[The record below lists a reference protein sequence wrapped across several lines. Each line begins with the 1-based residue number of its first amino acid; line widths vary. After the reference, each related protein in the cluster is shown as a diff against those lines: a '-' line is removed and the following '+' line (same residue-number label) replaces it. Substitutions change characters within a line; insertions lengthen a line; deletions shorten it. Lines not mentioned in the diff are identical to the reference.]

1 MVKDLQDCSDGWGQL
16 AASSLD
22 ADAASLAQLAVLQE
36 AMGSLARWLEMVCLK
51 SSLQGSL
58 YSNTE
63 IEFQLPALPEGATA
77 NTIELQGI
85 VATLQEA
92 DPG

>member
-1 MVKDLQDCSDGWGQL
+1 
-16 AASSLD
+16 
-22 ADAASLAQLAVLQE
+22 
-36 AMGSLARWLEMVCLK
+36 MVCLK

-63 IEFQLPALPEGATA
+63 IEFQLPALPEGAEP

-85 VATLQEA
+85 VNTLKEGA
-92 DPG
+92 DLS

>member
-1 MVKDLQDCSDGWGQL
+1 
-16 AASSLD
+16 
-22 ADAASLAQLAVLQE
+22 
-36 AMGSLARWLEMVCLK
+36 MVCLK

-63 IEFQLPALPEGATA
+63 IEFQLPALPEGADA

-85 VATLQEA
+85 VNTLKEK
-92 DPG
+92 DPSE

>member
-1 MVKDLQDCSDGWGQL
+1 
-16 AASSLD
+16 
-22 ADAASLAQLAVLQE
+22 
-36 AMGSLARWLEMVCLK
+36 MVCLK

-63 IEFQLPALPEGATA
+63 IEFQLPALPEGAEP

-85 VATLQEA
+85 VNTLKEGA
-92 DPG
+92 DLSLVFCVEYIIPVST